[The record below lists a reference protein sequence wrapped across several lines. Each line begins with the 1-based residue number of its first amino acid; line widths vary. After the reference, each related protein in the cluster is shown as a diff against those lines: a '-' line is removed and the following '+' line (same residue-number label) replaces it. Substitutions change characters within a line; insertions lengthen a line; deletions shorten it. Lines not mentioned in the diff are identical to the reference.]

1 MWYRCGI
8 GAVRVRVEEV
18 RVAVLGGEVLLE
30 DADGGDG
37 VGEHHVRMERK
48 PRVALS
54 HRRTGNCLL
63 SERLLQATSKKKYLF
78 WYEHS
83 LQFTHIVSIAETW
96 ISAPPLA
103 LIVCCRTLLLA
114 TKYLFN
120 SIEDSSFIGAIDRVD
135 ISPRNCNTFDKQKVS
150 TKPI

>member
-18 RVAVLGGEVLLE
+18 REAVLGGEVLLE

-54 HRRTGNCLL
+54 HGRTG
-63 SERLLQATSKKKYLF
+63 EWF
-78 WYEHS
+78 VE
-83 LQFTHIVSIAETW
+83 
-96 ISAPPLA
+96 
-103 LIVCCRTLLLA
+103 
-114 TKYLFN
+114 
-120 SIEDSSFIGAIDRVD
+120 
-135 ISPRNCNTFDKQKVS
+135 
-150 TKPI
+150 